1 MKIDS
6 EPSCF
11 VCYLFSVTNTP
22 LLVAV
27 AVIGVLCIVG
37 MSYMVFQQKRSKYS
51 QHVTVPSEE
60 EMWEVSRHSEGFF
73 ILQLTRVKCEWKACN
88 WSRQFPVSLMMYR
101 LLRTINMQNKY
112 FDDTEKL
119 CCWFEGTVDF
129 NNSKKGVEPRGMMH
143 RPWPRRISL
152 ANLVVR
158 VVIVNKLFASVTCLY

>member
-60 EMWEVSRHSEGFF
+60 EM
-73 ILQLTRVKCEWKACN
+73 
-88 WSRQFPVSLMMYR
+88 
-101 LLRTINMQNKY
+101 
-112 FDDTEKL
+112 
-119 CCWFEGTVDF
+119 
-129 NNSKKGVEPRGMMH
+129 
-143 RPWPRRISL
+143 
-152 ANLVVR
+152 
-158 VVIVNKLFASVTCLY
+158 